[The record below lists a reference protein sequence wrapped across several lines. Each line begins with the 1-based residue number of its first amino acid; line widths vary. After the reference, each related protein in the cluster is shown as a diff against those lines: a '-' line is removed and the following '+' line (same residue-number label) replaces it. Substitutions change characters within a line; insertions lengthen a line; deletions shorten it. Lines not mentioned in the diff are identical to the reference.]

1 MAREYPQE
9 VYDQQAKVKREIR
22 KLNRMR
28 AEHLIATGQLPTKF
42 DIPDPPPGFVV
53 KDSASNGQQ
62 KKPASPATS
71 PRPSSSH

>member
-53 KDSASNGQQ
+53 KESASNGHGQ
-62 KKPASPATS
+62 
-71 PRPSSSH
+71 PREEP